1 LEAEQHLGSGQWLSI
16 SALLVG
22 AVDGS
27 TTLLQ
32 WQSTPLLLADNWP
45 LTNTE
50 TDVLP
55 TARIRVPP
63 RLEVKMVIS
72 KPVGK
77 SPDRSAEPAW
87 EEEISDAD
95 QRTVA
100 AVQTLE
106 TEDEIAADRDRW
118 G

>member
-1 LEAEQHLGSGQWLSI
+1 
-16 SALLVG
+16 
-22 AVDGS
+22 
-27 TTLLQ
+27 
-32 WQSTPLLLADNWP
+32 
-45 LTNTE
+45 
-50 TDVLP
+50 
-55 TARIRVPP
+55 
-63 RLEVKMVIS
+63 LEVKMVIS